1 MAAITSISL
10 AIDSSSVS
18 LDNVLINEVETF
30 NRDQSRRMT
39 FTRDCVLPEDDT
51 WLHKTIEL
59 AINGSIVFTGTVAN
73 REAVFS
79 DDMGISYA
87 YTAQGI
93 EAKGDDWPVVSPF
106 DGTTTVTFNQATTD
120 VYIVIVGFQAVFNHA
135 NVRVPEAFARA
146 PLKWLIV
153 YPN

>member
-59 AINGSIVFTGTVAN
+59 AINGSIVFTGTVAL
-73 REAVFS
+73 RQI
-79 DDMGISYA
+79 GLH
-87 YTAQGI
+87 AQ
-93 EAKGDDWPVVSPF
+93 ACQRCFQLVSRI
-106 DGTTTVTFNQATTD
+106 G
-120 VYIVIVGFQAVFNHA
+120 
-135 NVRVPEAFARA
+135 
-146 PLKWLIV
+146 
-153 YPN
+153 